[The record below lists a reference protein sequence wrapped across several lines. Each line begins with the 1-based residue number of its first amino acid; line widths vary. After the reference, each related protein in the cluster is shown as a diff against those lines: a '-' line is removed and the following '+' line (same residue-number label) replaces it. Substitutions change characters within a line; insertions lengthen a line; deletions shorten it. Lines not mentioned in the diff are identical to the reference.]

1 MGAAPL
7 LKTTRRAVFDN
18 GIDGREKLV
27 MLHISVKRVY
37 EPIGEDDGVRVL
49 VDRVW
54 PRGVTKKDLRA
65 DQWLRDVAPS
75 NSLRKWF
82 NHDPTKWEEF
92 KRRYAAELEGKPAI
106 IRCLLDWAGEKG
118 LVLLFSARDLR
129 CNQAVA
135 LQGYL
140 LSLDKAPKGENHAS
154 D

>member
-1 MGAAPL
+1 
-7 LKTTRRAVFDN
+7 
-18 GIDGREKLV
+18 
-27 MLHISVKRVY
+27 MLRITVKRVY
-37 EPIGEDDGVRVL
+37 DPIGEDDGVRVL

-82 NHDPTKWEEF
+82 NHDPAKWEEF
-92 KRRYAAELEGKPAI
+92 KLRYTAELEDKSAI
-106 IRCLLDWAGEKG
+106 VHCLLDLAKEKG

-129 CNQAVA
+129 FNQAVV
-135 LQGYL
+135 LRGYL
-140 LSLDKAPKGENHAS
+140 LSLDKEPEGGDHAC

>member
-1 MGAAPL
+1 
-7 LKTTRRAVFDN
+7 
-18 GIDGREKLV
+18 
-27 MLHISVKRVY
+27 MLRITAKRVY
-37 EPIGEDDGVRVL
+37 DPIDEDDGVRVL

-75 NSLRKWF
+75 DSLRKWF
-82 NHDPTKWEEF
+82 NHDPAKWEEF
-92 KRRYAAELEGKPAI
+92 KLRYVAELEGKPAI
-106 IRCLLDWAGEKG
+106 LRCLLDLANEKG

-129 CNQAVA
+129 FNQAVA

-140 LSLDKAPKGENHAS
+140 LSLDKEPKGGNHAS

>member
-1 MGAAPL
+1 
-7 LKTTRRAVFDN
+7 
-18 GIDGREKLV
+18 
-27 MLHISVKRVY
+27 MLRITAKRVY
-37 EPIGEDDGVRVL
+37 DPIDEDDGVRVL

-75 NSLRKWF
+75 DSLRKWF
-82 NHDPTKWEEF
+82 NHDPAKWEEF
-92 KRRYAAELEGKPAI
+92 KLRYVAELEGKPSI
-106 IRCLLDWAGEKG
+106 LRYLLDLANEKG

-129 CNQAVA
+129 FNQAVA

-140 LSLDKAPKGENHAS
+140 LSLDKEPKGGNHAS